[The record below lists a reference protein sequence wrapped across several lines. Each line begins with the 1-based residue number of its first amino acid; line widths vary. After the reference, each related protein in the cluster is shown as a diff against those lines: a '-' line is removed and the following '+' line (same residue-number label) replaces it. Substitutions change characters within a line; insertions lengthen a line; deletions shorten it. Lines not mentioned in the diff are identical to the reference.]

1 MAHEAVTPIPTHG
14 GHALKRV
21 VGYWGL
27 MFVSLGSIIGSGW
40 LLGALGAAKSAGPA
54 SIISWLIAAVLLIVL
69 ALIHA
74 DLGAAYPV
82 AGGTARYPHYAFGAL
97 AGFTAGWVG
106 YLQAVAIAPIE
117 VEGAITYLESAPWAK
132 GLDMVNPDST
142 LTPIGLVIAAAAL
155 AVFTVINIMGAKWL
169 SDSNIAVVIWKTAV
183 PVLAVV
189 VLMSLSFHPG
199 NFGQTAGGFAPNG
212 FHGIFAALPLGV
224 VFALQGFEQA
234 AQMAGEARNPKKDV
248 ARAIITAMI
257 IGAAVYIFLEVA
269 FIGAVDPANVVN
281 GWDNPLGAGAFGP
294 YYDLALAAGA
304 GWLATVLLIDAVVS
318 PAGTGLVYI
327 GTSARISYALGEDD
341 ALPPWLT
348 SVSKR
353 GVPFGSILLAFVI
366 GLVALLPF
374 PSWQSLVGLIT
385 DATAIMYAFAPVS
398 LEALIRRHAGR
409 AHPYRVPWP
418 QVLTPF
424 GFVAANLII
433 YWSGFEAIW
442 KILTAIL
449 IGRVIF
455 EIALH
460 RSKSL
465 RFRRDLDW
473 RAASW
478 IWPWLIGLVVLGLL
492 GRYGNGS
499 LNILPEW
506 VDILFVVAFALLIFY
521 YAVSLSMSPED
532 IAVAVGED
540 EFEFEAVDGTA
551 AAADSAAVEPGAAE
565 FRAVDRRQGRDQ
577 PNG

>member
-1 MAHEAVTPIPTHG
+1 MAQEVVTPTHG
-14 GHALKRV
+14 GHPLKRV
-21 VGYWGL
+21 VGFWGL

-54 SIISWLIAAVLLIVL
+54 SIISWLIAAVMLIVL

-82 AGGTARYPHYAFGAL
+82 AGGTARYPLYAFGAL
-97 AGFTAGWVG
+97 AGFSAGWVG
-106 YLQAVAIAPIE
+106 YLQAVTIAPIE

-132 GLDMVNPDST
+132 GIDLVNADST
-142 LTPIGLVIAAAAL
+142 LTPVGLLIAVLAL
-155 AVFTVINIMGAKWL
+155 AVFTVVNLLGAKWL
-169 SDSNIAVVIWKTAV
+169 SDSNIAVVIWKAAV
-183 PVLAVV
+183 PALTIVV
-189 VLMSLSFHPG
+189 IIALTFHPQ
-199 NFGQTAGGFAPNG
+199 NFSQGAGGFAPHG
-212 FHGIFAALPLGV
+212 VHGIFAALPLGV

-248 ARAIITAMI
+248 ARAIITAML
-257 IGAAVYIFLEVA
+257 IGAAVYILLEVA
-269 FIGAVDPANVVN
+269 FIGAINPANVAQN
-281 GWDNPLGAGAFGP
+281 WDNPLGAGAFGP

-318 PAGTGLVYI
+318 PFGTGLVYI

-353 GVPFGSILLAFVI
+353 GVPFGSIVLAFVI
-366 GLVALLPF
+366 GLIALLPF
-374 PSWQSLVGLIT
+374 PSWQSLVGLVT

-398 LEALIRRHAGR
+398 LEALIRQHAGR
-409 AHPYRVPWP
+409 EHPYRVPWP

-492 GRYGNGS
+492 GRYGTGS

-506 VDILFVVAFALLIFY
+506 VDILFVVGFSLVIFY
-521 YAVSLSMSPED
+521 YAVSLAMKPED
-532 IAVAVGED
+532 IAAAVGED
-540 EFEFEAVDGTA
+540 EFEFAAIDAPDADAPTA
-551 AAADSAAVEPGAAE
+551 AAADAAAAGDPDGPRPPE
-565 FRAVDRRQGRDQ
+565 GGGTR
-577 PNG
+577 